1 MSDFHDNSG
10 GVILDGPF
18 DPDAQATVTDYID
31 YTEYLPADLIR
42 SLTLIRGLDERYL
55 DAAQSVHN
63 STKTYGQLPE
73 LASDTRPDART
84 LRKDISTQIDSA
96 INARE
101 SAYAEAC
108 RLYDVVDRHFNRLDC
123 IRQKL
128 NALPKPASREPT
140 PAPPVPTATATKRGR
155 SSKKGDEGAPT
166 TTRITL
172 RLDSHDNARRGPKS
186 RSRRSATGHLAGL
199 HRDSPIASTEHSDV
213 EAEPKA
219 VPPESPMELGLSPA
233 KKEKQRRR
241 SRTSAATHDPNNVTA
256 ISTSNALALLKPPP
270 EDAQPGSE
278 DMPWLRLT
286 EWEMTKL
293 RKKMKKNAVWQ
304 PSEVMIHRELA
315 LRGRGWEAYRAAK
328 SKSDAEGTEFVDCD
342 DIMSTYI
349 PGQLVRRTEGMKDP
363 EGTFET
369 KLSNRGMKLNEAK
382 KLKREN
388 QAREQ
393 AALAAAEAELAAK
406 QGIVVAPVS
415 SQDALI
421 TEKPS
426 RAATKK
432 RSLDESSSS
441 AVVSSPPPPAATP
454 PSPLPASTPQESE
467 TRVALRSSAS
477 KRRRTSKES
486 PTLVETSVS
495 TSSAPATTLAST
507 NVPVAGADAV
517 DARKPSPPAPPSP
530 TGSKRSIPLTITAA
544 APAVKESRT
553 TTPPVTR
560 PPSRRRSAAASA
572 EPVPNITITLGG
584 RELRRK
590 SATPARRTPI
600 PESANGAAAPTR
612 RRKRPAPGIVS
623 TGQDGGAAVSYGRRK
638 AKPTKKRIGSREP
651 GLLEDP
657 QQAHEGIRID
667 EDGVL
672 EEIDPHEPRYCVCGD
687 VSFGTMI
694 CCENQDCDRE
704 WFHLNCVGLS
714 EVPSRTAKWY
724 CPDCRVKLNKGTDG
738 IVRNNPRR

>member
-1 MSDFHDNSG
+1 MTDYHDG
-10 GVILDGPF
+10 GLILDGPF

-55 DAAQSVHN
+55 EATQHVHEA
-63 STKTYGQLPE
+63 TKTYGELPD
-73 LASDTRPDART
+73 LSPDRRPDSCA
-84 LRKDISTQIDSA
+84 LRKDISLHIDCA

-108 RLYDVVDRHFNRLDC
+108 RLYDVVDRHFNRLGC

-128 NALPKPASREPT
+128 HALPKPASRDPT
-140 PAPPVPTATATKRGR
+140 PVPPVSSSTKRSR
-155 SSKKGDEGAPT
+155 STKKGGDDTAAP

-172 RLDSHDNARRGPKS
+172 RFDGSQDHARHVPQKS
-186 RSRRSATGHLAGL
+186 RSRRATLSASHLVGL
-199 HRDSPIASTEHSDV
+199 HPDSPIASTEHSDV
-213 EAEPKA
+213 EPDKGSSSQS
-219 VPPESPMELGLSPA
+219 PPQPA
-233 KKEKQRRR
+233 ARSVVKREKQGRR
-241 SRTSAATHDPNNVTA
+241 SRTSGAAATSGGGGGSTA
-256 ISTSNALALLKPPP
+256 LSTSNALALLKPPP
-270 EDAQPGSE
+270 DDAKPGSE

-328 SKSDAEGTEFVDCD
+328 AKSEAEGTEFVDCD
-342 DIMSTYI
+342 DIMNTYI
-349 PGQLVRRTEGMKDP
+349 PGQLTKRTEGMTGL

-393 AALAAAEAELAAK
+393 AAAAAAAAAAEAAQTGKRRTQRTSPLSSK
-406 QGIVVAPVS
+406 DVLVD
-415 SQDALI
+415 SQD
-421 TEKPS
+421 TTGKPS
-426 RAATKK
+426 RTAAKK
-432 RSLDESSSS
+432 RSLDES
-441 AVVSSPPPPAATP
+441 PGGPTPALAAPTAP
-454 PSPLPASTPQESE
+454 E
-467 TRVALRSSAS
+467 TRAALRSAT

-486 PTLVETSVS
+486 PPPVDTIVS
-495 TSSAPATTLAST
+495 TSSASATTLAST
-507 NVPVAGADAV
+507 NVPLAGAEAV
-517 DARKPSPPAPPSP
+517 DASLRSPSP
-530 TGSKRSIPLTITAA
+530 TGSKHSVPLTFSTT
-544 APAVKESRT
+544 KESRT
-553 TTPPVTR
+553 STPPVTTR
-560 PPSRRRSAAASA
+560 PLLRRRSGAASA
-572 EPVPNITITLGG
+572 EPVPSITITMGG

-590 SATPARRTPI
+590 SATPARRTPA
-600 PESANGAAAPTR
+600 PEATAPR
-612 RRKRPAPGIVS
+612 RRKRPAPGPVS
-623 TGQDGGAAVSYGRRK
+623 SGLDGGAAVSYGRRK
-638 AKPTKKRIGSREP
+638 AKPSKKKIGGRESGVLDGSQP
-651 GLLEDP
+651 RDD
-657 QQAHEGIRID
+657 IRID

-672 EEIDPHEPRYCVCGD
+672 EEIDPNEPRYCLCGD

-704 WFHLNCVGLS
+704 WFHLDCVGLS